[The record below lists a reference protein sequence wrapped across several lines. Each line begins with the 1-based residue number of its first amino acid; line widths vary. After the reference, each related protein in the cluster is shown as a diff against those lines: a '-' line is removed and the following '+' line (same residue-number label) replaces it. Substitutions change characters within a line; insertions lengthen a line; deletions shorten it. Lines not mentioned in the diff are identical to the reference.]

1 MSEQKK
7 TKNGK
12 LKSALRDNL
21 RKRKAQ
27 SRKLKTA
34 DSFSVKLRQRDI
46 DDKLLFDEKNS
57 GEE

>member
-7 TKNGK
+7 SKNGK

-27 SRKLKTA
+27 SRKLKTT
-34 DSFSVKLRQRDI
+34 DGFSVKLRQREI
-46 DDKLLFDEKNS
+46 DDRSLLDEKDF